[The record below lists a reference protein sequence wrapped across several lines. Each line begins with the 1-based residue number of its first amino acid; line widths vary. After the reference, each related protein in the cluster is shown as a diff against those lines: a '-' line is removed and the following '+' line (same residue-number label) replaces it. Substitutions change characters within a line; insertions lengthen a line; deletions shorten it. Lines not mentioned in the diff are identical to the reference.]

1 MNVLVITLNGVLFLA
16 LFCVIY
22 FTFSH
27 FKEKKI
33 LKKALMITEK
43 RYVNR
48 KEIIEKVF
56 LEKGNIDDPTFLEKI
71 DILIERSGI
80 RSYVSFFNTEL
91 LILLMIIFSIVGFF
105 VSKVIYDFWV
115 INLGVAVL
123 VGLMCYIG
131 LYIASGVTFEKVDD
145 GLLLFINH
153 LENFSSTTD
162 DIVTLFEKT
171 LPYVKE
177 PLKRYVEE
185 FVNEAK
191 SGDLK
196 LAFRNFEKKVENKR
210 FKSIL
215 NNLEI
220 ASRHEANYKDILGE
234 SRVILKGYFESKQR
248 NKSIVQN
255 GRAEILLVL
264 LMAGVMIWVMSG
276 ITPNLL
282 FDLQNT
288 LAGNFILLYCVIVFI
303 FIIWQ
308 FIAFDKE

>member
-1 MNVLVITLNGVLFLA
+1 
-16 LFCVIY
+16 
-22 FTFSH
+22 
-27 FKEKKI
+27 
-33 LKKALMITEK
+33 
-43 RYVNR
+43 
-48 KEIIEKVF
+48 
-56 LEKGNIDDPTFLEKI
+56 
-71 DILIERSGI
+71 
-80 RSYVSFFNTEL
+80 
-91 LILLMIIFSIVGFF
+91 
-105 VSKVIYDFWV
+105 
-115 INLGVAVL
+115 
-123 VGLMCYIG
+123 MCYIA
-131 LYIASGVTFEKVDD
+131 LYIASGLTYEKVDD

-162 DIVTLFEKT
+162 DVVTLFEKT

-264 LMAGVMIWVMSG
+264 LMAGVMIGVMSG

-288 LAGNFILLYCVIVFI
+288 LAGNFIILYCVIVFI